1 MEVTSAGF
9 RAVPTALDAAA
20 TELTG
25 SADRLNTIRGQLTTH
40 AIDGQAFGLVP
51 QSQRAMQAHGNSLQL
66 SSTELESAATQTR
79 RLATGVT
86 AAVTNYRQGD
96 TQVSQAFR
104 QLMGGLAG
112 GTTLAAAGAAAPAG
126 TAPFGTRIE
135 ANRSAI
141 TAELAAER
149 QRLAG
154 YQAQL
159 TGDPVA
165 DHRLQET
172 ITRSQARI
180 ELYENVIAENR
191 KILSFDP
198 SGDGSMVEL
207 VGDIDAGTRNVAVF
221 VPGTF
226 SELANFERYRDAAAG
241 FVDAAP
247 RRDLAMVTWMDGD
260 LPSNLFPQAPSASYA
275 DNLGPRLA
283 DFSRELRAE
292 IAGSAAAG
300 NDVQVTFAGHSYGG
314 AVVGTAEQHG
324 LDADRVLH
332 IESAGMGHRVD
343 GPEDLR
349 PAQPDVQRYSM
360 TAPGDPIAWVRDIN
374 IFNWGHGAD
383 PDEFPGV
390 VRLETGN
397 YPDGRPLE
405 GTSAHS
411 DVLTYHSD
419 AWWNMYQVFTG
430 GPVVT
435 VPSTP

>member
-1 MEVTSAGF
+1 MTTTGF

-20 TELTG
+20 AELTG
-25 SADRLNTIRGQLTTH
+25 SADRLATVRGQLTTP
-40 AIDGQAFGLVP
+40 AIGTDAFGLVP
-51 QSQRAMQAHGNSLQL
+51 QSQRAMQAHGNSLQR

-86 AAVTNYRQGD
+86 AAVANYRRGD
-96 TQVSQAFR
+96 TQASQAFR
-104 QLMGGLAG
+104 QLLGG
-112 GTTLAAAGAAAPAG
+112 GTTLAAERAAAPAG
-126 TAPFGTRIE
+126 AAPFGARIA

-141 TAELAAER
+141 TAELTAER

-154 YQAQL
+154 YQNQL
-159 TGDPVA
+159 TGDPAV
-165 DHRLQET
+165 DHRLRET

-180 ELYENVIAENR
+180 ELYENVIAEHR

-207 VGDIDAGTRNVAVF
+207 VGDIHAGTRDVAVF
-221 VPGTF
+221 VPGTT
-226 SELANFERYRDAAAG
+226 SELANFERYHDAAVG

-247 RRDLAMVTWMDGD
+247 RRDLAMVVWMDGD

-275 DNLGPRLA
+275 DELGPRLA
-283 DFSRELRAE
+283 DFSHQLRAE

-324 LDADRVLH
+324 LDANRILH

-374 IFNWGHGAD
+374 IGNWGHGAD

-397 YPDGRPLE
+397 YADGRPLE

-419 AWWNMYQVFTG
+419 AWWNIYQVFTG
-430 GPVVT
+430 GPLVT
-435 VPSTP
+435 VPSVP

>member
-1 MEVTSAGF
+1 MEVTATGF
-9 RAVPTALDAAA
+9 RAVPTALDAAVA
-20 TELTG
+20 ELTG
-25 SADRLNTIRGQLTTH
+25 SADRLTAIRGRLDTP
-40 AIDGQAFGLVP
+40 AIDGKAFGLVP
-51 QSQRAMQAHGNSLQL
+51 QSQRAMQAHGTSLQL
-66 SSTELESAATQTR
+66 SSTELESASTQTR

-86 AAVTNYRQGD
+86 AAVTNYRRGD
-96 TQVSQAFR
+96 TQASQAFR
-104 QLMGGLAG
+104 QLLGGLSG
-112 GTTLAAAGAAAPAG
+112 GTTLAAGGAAAPAG
-126 TAPFGTRIE
+126 TAPFGARIA

-149 QRLAG
+149 QRLAT
-154 YQAQL
+154 YQTQL
-159 TGDPVA
+159 TGDPGA
-165 DHRLQET
+165 DHQLRES

-180 ELYENVIAENR
+180 DLYENVIAEHR
-191 KILSFDP
+191 QILSFDP

-207 VGDIDAGTRNVAVF
+207 VGNIDAGTRNVAVF
-221 VPGTF
+221 VPGTT
-226 SELANFERYRDAAAG
+226 SELANFERYHDGAVG

-247 RRDLAMVTWMDGD
+247 RRDLAMVVWMDGD

-275 DNLGPRLA
+275 DDLGPRLA

-324 LDADRVLH
+324 LDADRILH
-332 IESAGMGHRVD
+332 IESAGMGHHVD

-360 TAPGDPIAWVRDIN
+360 TAPGDPIAWIRDIN
-374 IFNWGHGAD
+374 IGNWGHGAD

-390 VRLETGN
+390 IRLETGN
-397 YPDGRPLE
+397 YADGRPLE
-405 GTSAHS
+405 GVSAHS

-419 AWWNMYQVFTG
+419 AWWNIYQVFTN
-430 GPVVT
+430 GPLVT
-435 VPSTP
+435 VPSAP

>member
-1 MEVTSAGF
+1 MEVTTAGF
-9 RAVPTALDAAA
+9 RAVPGALDTAA

-25 SADRLNTIRGQLTTH
+25 SADRLNAIRGQLSTPTV
-40 AIDGQAFGLVP
+40 DGNAFGLVP
-51 QSQRAMQAHGNSLQL
+51 QSQRAMQAHGSSLHL
-66 SSTELESAATQTR
+66 SGVELESAATQTR

-86 AAVTNYRQGD
+86 AAVTNYRRGD

-104 QLMGGLAG
+104 QLLGGLAG
-112 GTTLAAAGAAAPAG
+112 ATPAAAGVSAPAG
-126 TAPFGTRIE
+126 TAPFGARIA
-135 ANRSAI
+135 ANRSAV

-159 TGDPVA
+159 TGDQAV
-165 DHRLQET
+165 DHRLRET

-180 ELYENVIAENR
+180 ELYESIIAENR
-191 KILSFDP
+191 KILSLDP

-221 VPGTF
+221 VPGTT
-226 SELANFERYRDAAAG
+226 SELANFERYHDGAVG

-247 RRDLAMVTWMDGD
+247 RRDLAMVVWMDGD
-260 LPSNLFPQAPSASYA
+260 LPSNLFPQAPSARYA
-275 DNLGPRLA
+275 DELGPRLA
-283 DFSRELRAE
+283 DFSGQLRAE

-332 IESAGMGHRVD
+332 IESAGMGHDVD

-374 IFNWGHGAD
+374 IGNWGHGAD

-390 VRLETGN
+390 IRLETGN
-397 YPDGRPLE
+397 YADGRPLE
-405 GTSAHS
+405 GASAHS

-419 AWWNMYQVFTG
+419 AWWNIYQVFTG
-430 GPVVT
+430 GPLVT
-435 VPSTP
+435 VPSVP